1 MPMQPGTPT
10 GVASAYED
18 TARRGIEGHSL
29 LAAAVSSR
37 ERGVAS
43 SLQHGGDDDAVAL
56 CLEDARRERGVALAR
71 DEDGQ
76 RSAPLGRDAPA
87 RSPPR

>member
-29 LAAAVSSR
+29 LAAAGTVKPR
-37 ERGVAS
+37 TGEWPQAS
-43 SLQHGGDDDAVAL
+43 STGATTT
-56 CLEDARRERGVALAR
+56 
-71 DEDGQ
+71 
-76 RSAPLGRDAPA
+76 P
-87 RSPPR
+87 